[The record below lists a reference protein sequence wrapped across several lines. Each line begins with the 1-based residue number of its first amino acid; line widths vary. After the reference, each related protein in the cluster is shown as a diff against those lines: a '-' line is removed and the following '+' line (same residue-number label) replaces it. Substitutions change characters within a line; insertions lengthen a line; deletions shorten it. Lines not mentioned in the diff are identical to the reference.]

1 MKNKSVRHVMI
12 LAAASLLAGFCLP
25 TPSRADSGTVLPG
38 WDLFQT
44 VPSMTYDNN
53 PMLNLGN
60 LQGVPLNTFNFG
72 TVATSSGSPSPYL
85 GPSGNVNVGNT
96 DTIVQRLNT
105 VNTTGTTALQV
116 DALQLQSVNTIP
128 ALGNQYAFVVLDP
141 NIAFPSTGS
150 MTIFNNDTWTSTL
163 NIYFDI
169 YAGTSLAEALTTM
182 PVATDQEITFTSQE
196 EPVYWSHTAQ
206 TGASPALLIS
216 GVNYLL
222 NGTDTS
228 EDFWPNGSPDP
239 TDCVPFGEAALLAAH
254 GIDVTQ
260 TPEPSGLALLGL
272 AAVSLLAYTWRRRM
286 AKL

>member
-1 MKNKSVRHVMI
+1 MI
-12 LAAASLLAGFCLP
+12 LAAVSLLAGFCLP

-60 LQGVPLNTFNFG
+60 LQGVPLNTYNFG
-72 TVATSSGSPSPYL
+72 GSI
-85 GPSGNVNVGNT
+85 GTQNVGLT
-96 DTIVQRLNT
+96 DTIVQRMQT
-105 VNTTGTTALQV
+105 VTTTGTTTLQV

-150 MTIFNNDTWTSTL
+150 MTISNNDTWTSTL

-169 YAGTSLAEALTTM
+169 YAGSSLAQALTTT

-196 EPVYWSHTAQ
+196 PVYYWSHTAQ

-216 GVNYLL
+216 GVNYFL
-222 NGTDTS
+222 NGTDDS

-239 TDCVPFGEAALLAAH
+239 TSCVPFGEAALLAAH

-272 AAVSLLAYTWRRRM
+272 GMLCLAIKTRRGR
-286 AKL
+286 K